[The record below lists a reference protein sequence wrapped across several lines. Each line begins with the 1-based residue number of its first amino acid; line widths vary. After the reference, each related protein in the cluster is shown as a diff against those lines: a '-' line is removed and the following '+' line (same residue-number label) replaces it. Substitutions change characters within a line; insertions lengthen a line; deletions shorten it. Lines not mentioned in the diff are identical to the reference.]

1 MYPFSG
7 DTTIQKSLS
16 IKNRGNDIPRAGG
29 GLASYTDIITVR
41 SKNRMEVIDITD
53 LVENSVRKSGISSG
67 ICLIH
72 LPHATAALIANEN
85 ESGLI
90 RDIIRKI
97 REEFVR
103 EGWEH
108 DKIDDNAHAHIAS
121 SFIGASRAFPVVSG
135 RLIRGTWQNLMLV
148 ELDGPRERKVVITV
162 VGD

>member
-1 MYPFSG
+1 M
-7 DTTIQKSLS
+7 
-16 IKNRGNDIPRAGG
+16 
-29 GLASYTDIITVR
+29 ASYSEMITVR
-41 SKNRMEVIDITD
+41 SKNRMEMIDITA
-53 LVENSVRKSGISSG
+53 LVEASVRKSGISNG

-72 LPHATAALIANEN
+72 LPHATAALLANEN

-90 RDIIRKI
+90 RDIMRKI
-97 REEFVR
+97 REDFVR

-108 DKIDDNAHAHIAS
+108 DKIDDNAYAHIAS

-135 RLIRGTWQNLMLV
+135 KLMRGTWQNIMLV